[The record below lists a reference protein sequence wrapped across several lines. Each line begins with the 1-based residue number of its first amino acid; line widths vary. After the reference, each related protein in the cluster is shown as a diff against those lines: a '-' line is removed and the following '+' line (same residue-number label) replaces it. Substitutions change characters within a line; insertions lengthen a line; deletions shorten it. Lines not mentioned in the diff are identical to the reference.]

1 MTADD
6 SSEWIEVKPRKHV
19 PKVVDAEPGS
29 PRTPRARTQSF
40 GMDTEV
46 SMKSRIGKHARKI
59 NKLEWSA
66 SKLREREMRVNKRE
80 KQREAAA
87 RERDEKSAQ

>member
-1 MTADD
+1 
-6 SSEWIEVKPRKHV
+6 
-19 PKVVDAEPGS
+19 
-29 PRTPRARTQSF
+29 
-40 GMDTEV
+40 MDTEV